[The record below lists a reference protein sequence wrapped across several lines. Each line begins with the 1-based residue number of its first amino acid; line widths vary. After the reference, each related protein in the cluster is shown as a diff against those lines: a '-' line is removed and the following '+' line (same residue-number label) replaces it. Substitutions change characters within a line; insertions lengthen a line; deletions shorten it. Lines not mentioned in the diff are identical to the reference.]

1 MHLRCRPLPL
11 VLGPWSLVL
20 LASTSSALAAP
31 ISPAPAVSPDIVQLD
46 PVVTTIARA
55 SAPLVVTADP
65 KAPAQ
70 PAPAHD
76 GADVLKNIAGFSVI
90 RKGGTDG
97 DPVLRGLAGSRLGIQ
112 IDGECIYGG
121 CGNRMDPPTAYVFPA
136 AYDRITV
143 VKGPQSVLH
152 GPGNSAGVVLF
163 ERDTRRPAA
172 RENSLFAS
180 ATAGSF
186 GRFDAAFDARVAAPV
201 AQARVSATTTR
212 ADDYTDGSGR
222 SVHSAYDR
230 WSANASAAWTPDA
243 QTVLEFSTA
252 RSDGEA
258 AYADRAM
265 DGVKFA
271 RENYG
276 LRFTRTALTPLI
288 ASAEAH
294 FFHNYVDHVM
304 DNFSRRTFAPSMMM
318 PGRAVSNP
326 DRLTTGGLAQLVLT
340 PAAPAR
346 VTVGL
351 DTQRNTHSVRSTSN
365 ELTAPFA
372 ANARLRDAAFLQTGA
387 FAESAFTLSRDQR
400 LYAGAR
406 LDHWRAT
413 DERAAVALS
422 MMSTAPNPGAR
433 HTRTSD
439 LASGFARYERDVAS
453 SAATVFA
460 GLGRTATFPG
470 LLGNR
475 EKRERRL
482 RHRVRRPAR
491 DHHPTRRRH
500 PLPPRSVR
508 LSVSAF
514 VSQIDDYLLV
524 QTNFAKTSTAPA
536 MPGMPGM
543 MPGMGG
549 MTTTTRTTTI
559 TRNVDAST
567 WGGEADLGWRLA
579 EHWNVDASLA
589 YVRGEND
596 TDSLPLAQLPPLESR
611 IGISYTRPVWS
622 AGALLRLVSAQDR
635 VAVNQ
640 GNIVGQD
647 LGRSAGFGALALH
660 ASWRLTAR
668 VRASAGVDNVL
679 DRTYAEHISR
689 AGSTIPGFIQTTRVN
704 EPGRFF
710 WLKLDASL

>member
-1 MHLRCRPLPL
+1 MSLRLPFSPSLPL
-11 VLGPWSLVL
+11 ALG
-20 LASTSSALAAP
+20 LALGVQAAP
-31 ISPAPAVSPDIVQLD
+31 APTAPDLVQLD
-46 PVVTTIARA
+46 PVVTTIARG
-55 SAPLVVTADP
+55 SAPLVVTTDP

-76 GADVLKNIAGFSVI
+76 GADVLKNIPGFSVI

-172 RENSLFAS
+172 REHSLFAT
-180 ATAGSF
+180 ATAGSA
-186 GRFDAAFDARVAAPV
+186 GRFDAAFDARVAAPD
-201 AQARVSATTTR
+201 AQARASATTTR
-212 ADDYTDGSGR
+212 ADDYSDGTGR
-222 SVHSAYDR
+222 SVHSAYER

-276 LRFTRTALTPLI
+276 LRFTRTALTPLL
-288 ASAEAH
+288 ASAEARI
-294 FFHNYVDHVM
+294 FSNYVDHVM

-318 PGRAVSNP
+318 PGRSVANP
-326 DRLTTGGLAQLVLT
+326 DRRTTGGLAQLVLT

-372 ANARLRDAAFLQTGA
+372 AHPRLRDAAFRQTGA
-387 FAESAFTLSRDQR
+387 FAESALTLASNQR

-413 DERAAVALS
+413 DERTAVALS
-422 MMSTAPNPGAR
+422 MMSTYSNPGAG

-439 LASGFARYERDVAS
+439 LASGFARYERDLAP

-460 GLGRTATFPG
+460 GLGRTQRFPDYWEIVKNESATSVTAFGIRPETTTQLDVG
-470 LLGNR
+470 TLY
-475 EKRERRL
+475 RRG
-482 RHRVRRPAR
+482 
-491 DHHPTRRRH
+491 
-500 PLPPRSVR
+500 SVR
-508 LSVSAF
+508 FTVSAF
-514 VSQIDDYLLV
+514 ASQIDDYLLV
-524 QTNFAKTSTAPA
+524 QTNVAKTSSTPA
-536 MPGMPGM
+536 

-549 MTTTTRTTTI
+549 MTTTTRTATI

-567 WGGEADLGWRLA
+567 WGGEADLGLRFA
-579 EHWNVDASLA
+579 DHWNVDASLA
-589 YVRGEND
+589 YVRGENA
-596 TDSLPLAQLPPLESR
+596 TDSLPLAQLPPLETR
-611 IGISYTRPVWS
+611 IGLSYTRPAWS
-622 AGALLRLVSAQDR
+622 AGTILRLVSAQNR
-635 VAVNQ
+635 VAINQ

-647 LGRSAGFGALALH
+647 LGRSSGFGVLALH
-660 ASWRLTAR
+660 ASWRATAHTR
-668 VRASAGVDNVL
+668 LSAGVDNAL

-689 AGSTIPGFIQTTRVN
+689 AGSMVPGFTQTTRVN
-704 EPGRFF
+704 EPGCFL
-710 WLKLDASL
+710 WLKLDLSL